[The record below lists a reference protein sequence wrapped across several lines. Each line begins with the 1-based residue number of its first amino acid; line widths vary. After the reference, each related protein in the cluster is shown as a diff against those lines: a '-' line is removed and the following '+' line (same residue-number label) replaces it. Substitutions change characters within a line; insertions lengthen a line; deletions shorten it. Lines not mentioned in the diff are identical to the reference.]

1 MSAPAW
7 SDSAVTELRSPDGA
21 VAFIADHGAHVLGW
35 QPAGSGQPALYLSAD
50 SGFGAG
56 AAIRGG
62 VPVIF
67 PQFGERGTGQRHG
80 FARVSTW
87 RRSFAGIEQG
97 RAVARYELGHGDLA
111 PGVWPHRFLLEYEVV
126 LHASTLKMALRV
138 TNTDSQAWSFNA
150 ALHTY
155 FQVSDVA
162 RVGVHGLQGLTYL
175 DKTDGEARCVQADE
189 VLRIVGEVDSMYAN
203 VGAPLVIADGARRIL
218 VRQSGFIDAVVW
230 NPGAIKAATIN
241 DLTPGTAHE
250 FICVEAAAIMTPV
263 TLAPGA
269 SWQGSQ
275 FLEINCL
282 AG

>member
-80 FARVSTW
+80 FARVCTW
-87 RRSFAGIEQG
+87 RRSFAGVEQG
-97 RAVARYELGHGDLA
+97 RAVARYELDHGDVA
-111 PGVWPHRFLLEYEVV
+111 PGVWPYRFLLEYEVV
-126 LHASTLKMALRV
+126 LHANTLQLALRV
-138 TNTDSQAWSFNA
+138 TNADRQPWTFNA

-155 FQVSDVA
+155 FQVSDVTQA
-162 RVGVHGLQGLTYL
+162 GVHGLQGLTYL
-175 DKTDGEARCVQADE
+175 DKTRDEAPCVQADD

-203 VGAPLVIADGARRIL
+203 ASAPLTIADGARRIH

-230 NPGAIKAATIN
+230 NPGDMKAATIN
-241 DLTPGTAHE
+241 DLAPGTVHE

-269 SWQGSQ
+269 SWQGIQ
-275 FLEINCL
+275 FLEINK
-282 AG
+282 G